1 MLSGLNHIFSTGETH
16 GRAVRSRNRLIAQSP
31 AIGWQTLY
39 AAIFEEAPL
48 EATEAALG
56 HPSLIYHLARPTEV
70 TRKIED
76 LAREV
81 SLIGPRG
88 ITITP
93 ANVKAR
99 WHHDGHPEI
108 LQVYVHRAT
117 YESVVAEMYGCEPAA
132 AAIIPSLGIY
142 DPFLE
147 QLLLAV
153 ATALR
158 EGQAEDRVYADTLGQ
173 TIAVYLARRHSLRS
187 GGAQLPKEPAVPSW
201 KMRRLS
207 DFIEE
212 NLGNPLSLESM
223 ANQVSLN
230 ALYLPR
236 AFKKAFGQTPHQY
249 LLQRRVERA
258 KVMLINTE
266 LPISEIA
273 LTTGFSSQSH
283 LSHWFSKFTG
293 VSPAAFR
300 HVQSIR
306 KFHSRS

>member
-1 MLSGLNHIFSTGETH
+1 MLSRLNHVFATGETH
-16 GRAVRSRNRLIAQSP
+16 GRALKQRNRLIAQSP
-31 AIGWQTLY
+31 AIGWRSLY

-48 EATEAALG
+48 EANEAAIG

-70 TRKIED
+70 TRRIED
-76 LAREV
+76 LTREV
-81 SLIGPRG
+81 KLIGPRG

-93 ANVKAR
+93 ANVRAR

-108 LQVYVHRAT
+108 LQVYIHRAM
-117 YESVVAEMYGCEPAA
+117 YESVVAEMYGCEPPAA
-132 AAIIPSLGIY
+132 SIMPSLGIY

-147 QLLLAV
+147 QMLLAV
-153 ATALR
+153 ASALR
-158 EGQAEDRVYADTLGQ
+158 EGHVEDRVYADTLGQ

-187 GGAQLPKEPAVPSW
+187 HTAQLQKEPTIPSW

-212 NLGNPLSLESM
+212 NLGNSLSLELM

-236 AFKKAFGQTPHQY
+236 AFRKAFGQTPHQY
-249 LLQRRVERA
+249 VLQRRVERA
-258 KVMLINTE
+258 KALLIDTE

-300 HVQSIR
+300 HAQSFR
-306 KFHSRS
+306 RRH